1 MVEPSIG
8 TIAAGASLR
17 CSACLG
23 YDDCLAAGGKD
34 MRFSEVL
41 NSVRRDGD
49 VWIASLSE
57 DWMQGRSAFGGVQ
70 AALAVQAMRELVP
83 ENMPLR
89 SLQVAFIAPVP
100 AGTVQ
105 MTAKILR
112 QGKNVIQVEAS
123 LMDGDATACLVIG
136 VFGAARNSM
145 LRLLPEKPAVQAMA
159 KPFVLQ
165 YKPGLLPAFTQ
176 HFDARWLQGDI
187 PFSGSKKTTQI
198 VEVGLKDD
206 GVADEAQAI
215 AFADFIPPVA
225 LSMLD
230 KPAPGSSLTWMLE
243 LFADSRGLPLQG
255 WRIDAQLQA
264 ALDGYTS
271 QQVMLW
277 GPNGEPIA
285 LSRQSMV
292 VFG

>member
-1 MVEPSIG
+1 
-8 TIAAGASLR
+8 
-17 CSACLG
+17 
-23 YDDCLAAGGKD
+23 

-49 VWIASLSE
+49 AWIAAISE
-57 DWMQGRSAFGGVQ
+57 DWLQGRSTFGGLQ
-70 AALAVQAMRELVP
+70 AALAVQVMRELLP
-83 ENMPLR
+83 GDAPLR

-100 AGTVQ
+100 AGTVR
-105 MTAKILR
+105 MSAKILR
-112 QGKNVIQVEAS
+112 QGKNVTQVEAR
-123 LMDGDATACLVIG
+123 LLDGDETACLVIG
-136 VFGAARNSM
+136 VFGAARESM
-145 LRLLPEKPAVQAMA
+145 LHVLPAQPAAEAMA
-159 KPFVLQ
+159 KPYVLQ

-176 HFDARWLQGDI
+176 HFDARWLRGGL
-187 PFSGSKKTTQI
+187 PFSASKQTAQV

-206 GVADEAQAI
+206 GVAAEAQVI

-230 KPAPGSSLTWMLE
+230 RPAPGSSLSWMLE

-255 WRIDAQLQA
+255 WRIDAELQA
-264 ALDGYTS
+264 AQDGYTS

-277 GPNGEPIA
+277 GPNGEPVA

>member
-1 MVEPSIG
+1 
-8 TIAAGASLR
+8 
-17 CSACLG
+17 
-23 YDDCLAAGGKD
+23 

-49 VWIASLSE
+49 AWIASISE
-57 DWMQGRSAFGGVQ
+57 DWLQGRSAFGGLQ
-70 AALAVQAMRELVP
+70 AALAVQVMRDLVP
-83 ENMPLR
+83 ENVPLR
-89 SLQVAFIAPVP
+89 SLQVTFVAPIP
-100 AGTVQ
+100 AGTVR
-105 MTAKILR
+105 MAAKILR
-112 QGKNVIQVEAS
+112 QGKSVTQVEAR
-123 LMDGDATACLVIG
+123 LLDGDATACVVIG
-136 VFGAARNSM
+136 VFGAARESM
-145 LRLLPEKPAVQAMA
+145 LRVLPVQPAVQAMA
-159 KPFVLQ
+159 TPHVLH

-187 PFSGSKKTTQI
+187 PFSGSKKTTQV

-206 GVADEAQAI
+206 GVADEVQVI

-230 KPAPGSSLTWMLE
+230 RPAPASSLTWMLE
-243 LFADSRGLPLQG
+243 LFADSRGLSLQG
-255 WRIDAQLQA
+255 WRIDAELQA
-264 ALDGYTS
+264 AQAGYTS

-277 GPNGEPIA
+277 GPNGEPAA